1 MNSRLTPLARW
12 RAVVLSMALIAAAP
26 VEVAAQTAAQTPQAV
41 AADRSPESL
50 AQLRAAAEAG
60 DRAAMGRVGEFH
72 QFGWGGLTADA
83 AAGLVWYR
91 RAAEAGDS
99 RGALRLGLY
108 YGNGL
113 GGLTRNR
120 AEARRW
126 FVKGAEAGE
135 PWAMHHLATYYAEG
149 WGGLSQDLATAQ
161 VWRRRA
167 AELGVGEAMRL
178 LGQAYE
184 SGQGGLPQDL
194 SVALDWYRRAIQA
207 GDERARAEAARLERR
222 ARTPDLACLAHI
234 DEALRD
240 LRNQREVLD
249 ALPGLPRY
257 AGPEIQA
264 RLARVGAQIT
274 AEMQV
279 LTTAR
284 GAFAD
289 LAPITDLDRYHI
301 RQAPPETEA
310 ALQARCLT

>member
-1 MNSRLTPLARW
+1 MSSRLTPLARW
-12 RAVVLSMALIAAAP
+12 SPVFLAVALICAGPGEA
-26 VEVAAQTAAQTPQAV
+26 VAQTAQPV

-50 AQLRAAAEAG
+50 ARLRAAAEAG
-60 DRAAMGRVGEFH
+60 DSAAMGRVGEYH
-72 QFGWGGLTADA
+72 QFGWGGLTADE
-83 AAGLVWYR
+83 AAGLAWYR
-91 RAAEAGDS
+91 RAAEAGDG

-126 FVKGAEAGE
+126 LVKAAEAGE

-149 WGGLSQDLATAQ
+149 WGGLSQDLTTAQ

-167 AELGVGEAMRL
+167 ADLGVAEAMRL

-184 SGQGGLPQDL
+184 SGQAGLPQDL
-194 SVALDWYRRAIQA
+194 SIALDWYRRAVQA
-207 GDERARAEAARLERR
+207 GDGRARTEAARLERR

-240 LRNQREVLD
+240 LQNQREVLD

-257 AGPEIQA
+257 AGPEVQA
-264 RLARVGAQIT
+264 RLARVGAQIE

-284 GAFAD
+284 GAYAD

-301 RQAPPETEA
+301 SEASPETDA